1 MKKSWLMASIGML
14 VAASCH
20 VAMAHTR
27 DDRGE
32 AGRLFVDR
40 GVVAQQRVW
49 VAGKDNGHGSG
60 AAVGEPRGQARDMRR
75 DDGFDDGMRAVPT
88 AAGPGEPGDGWLYFS
103 DPAAHRAVVISP
115 QGEYFLSRGHG
126 LRLVA
131 TAQPRP

>member
-14 VAASCH
+14 VAATCH
-20 VAMAHTR
+20 VSMAHTR

-32 AGRLFVDR
+32 AGHPFVDN
-40 GVVAQQRVW
+40 GVASRQRVW
-49 VAGKDNGHGSG
+49 VAGQDDGHDSA
-60 AAVGEPRGQARDMRR
+60 AAVGDPRKQARDLRR
-75 DDGFDDGMRAVPT
+75 DDGFDEGMRVVPT
-88 AAGPGEPGDGWLYFS
+88 AAGPGEPGDGWRYFS

-131 TAQPRP
+131 TTPPRS